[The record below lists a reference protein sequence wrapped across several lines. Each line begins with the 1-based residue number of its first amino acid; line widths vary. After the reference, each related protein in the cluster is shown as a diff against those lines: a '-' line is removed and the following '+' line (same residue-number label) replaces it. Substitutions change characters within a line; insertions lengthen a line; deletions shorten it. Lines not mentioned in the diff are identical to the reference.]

1 MSSRGHL
8 VLEHPIDQIADPHLY
23 RSELGDLSE
32 LRASIER
39 LGLLTPI
46 TISIDYVLISG
57 RRRLAVMRELKRT
70 RVPVW
75 IAAGV
80 SDELRTLLAIKDENT
95 LRKNLTPTEQA
106 ALYAELKSLLAE
118 ENARK
123 QRATRFGATPDGD
136 ARTDQ
141 GDGGGESQP
150 PHRRKSR
157 VQAAEAVTGRDSS
170 QQLEEILE
178 LQRLASDEEQ
188 DPRVREAAADAVI
201 GVDADKKVHGRYLDV
216 KNLEAQLWLERIA
229 DDPERPQIIRES
241 AAAEAQTLRGIAHR
255 AERAREAARGT
266 AHIAKL
272 LQTPASALAD
282 AHTSVRVRERF
293 ACERAT
299 AMVCRQPGWWTGQ
312 DPEVIGRHATDQE
325 WDLISSH
332 LEGAAAFL
340 AAAQEAR
347 RATHA

>member
-23 RSELGDLSE
+23 RSELGDLRK
-32 LRASIER
+32 LRDSIER
-39 LGLLTPI
+39 LGLLTPV

-57 RRRLAVMRELKRT
+57 RRRLAVMRELGET

-95 LRKNLTPTEQA
+95 LQKNLTPTEQA
-106 ALYAELKSLLAE
+106 ALYAELKGLLAE

-123 QRATRFGATPDGD
+123 QRATRFGATAGTDITD
-136 ARTDQ
+136 A

-170 QQLEEILE
+170 QQMEEILE
-178 LQRLASDEEQ
+178 LQRLAADDEQ
-188 DPRVREAAADAVI
+188 DPRVREAAAAAVI
-201 GVDADKKVHGRYLDV
+201 GVDADRKVHGRYLDV
-216 KNLEAQLWLERIA
+216 KNLAAQLWLERIA
-229 DDPERPQIIRES
+229 DDADRPQMVRQ
-241 AAAEAQTLRGIAHR
+241 AAAAQAQTLRGIPHR

-266 AHIAKL
+266 TRIAAL
-272 LQTPASALAD
+272 LDTPLEELSDAD
-282 AHTSVRVRERF
+282 TGLGVRERF
-293 ACERAT
+293 ACERA
-299 AMVCRQPGWWTGQ
+299 AMLVSREPGWWAGQ
-312 DPEVIGRHATDQE
+312 DPDVIGRYATDTE

-340 AAAQEAR
+340 DAAHAAR
-347 RATHA
+347 HAAHA

>member
-1 MSSRGHL
+1 MAARDHL
-8 VLEHPIDQIADPHLY
+8 VIEHPIDQITDPHLY
-23 RSELGDLSE
+23 RSELGDLTE
-32 LRASIER
+32 LRESIEK

-57 RRRLAVMRELKRT
+57 RRRMAVMRELGRT

-123 QRATRFGATPDGD
+123 QRSTRFGAVTENPGH
-136 ARTDQ
+136 TEG

-157 VQAAEAVTGRDSS
+157 VQAAEGVTGRDSS
-170 QQLEEILE
+170 QQMEEILE
-178 LQRLASDEEQ
+178 LQRLAADEDQ
-188 DPRVREAAADAVI
+188 DPQVREAAAAAVI
-201 GVDADKKVHGRYLDV
+201 GVDADRKVHGRYLDV
-216 KNLEAQLWLERIA
+216 KNLAAQLWLERVA
-229 DDPERPQIIRES
+229 DDPEKPAVVRE
-241 AAAEAQTLRGIAHR
+241 AASAEAQTLRGIEHR
-255 AERAREAARGT
+255 AERAREAARGLARIARLVDTPPET
-266 AHIAKL
+266 AE
-272 LQTPASALAD
+272 TPT
-282 AHTSVRVRERF
+282 HVRERF
-293 ACERAT
+293 QCERA
-299 AMVCRQPGWWTGQ
+299 AMIVSRQPGWWSGQ
-312 DPEVIGRHATDQE
+312 DPQVIGRFATDEE

-332 LEGAAAFL
+332 LEGAAVFL
-340 AAAQEAR
+340 DAAQEAR
-347 RATHA
+347 KARAS

>member
-1 MSSRGHL
+1 MAGRGHL

-32 LRASIER
+32 LRESIER

-57 RRRLAVMRELKRT
+57 RRRLAVMRELGNT

-106 ALYAELKSLLAE
+106 ALYAELKGLLAE

-123 QRATRFGATPDGD
+123 QRATRFGAAADD
-136 ARTDQ
+136 AGRTEEA
-141 GDGGGESQP
+141 DGGCESQP

-170 QQLEEILE
+170 QQMEEILE
-178 LQRLASDEEQ
+178 LQRLAADEEQ
-188 DPRVREAAADAVI
+188 DAQVREAAAAAVI
-201 GVDADKKVHGRYLDV
+201 GVDADRKVHGRYLDV

-229 DDPERPQIIRES
+229 DDPEQPGVVRE
-241 AAAEAQTLRGIAHR
+241 AAAGEAQTLRGIEHR

-266 AHIAKL
+266 ARIAKL
-272 LQTPASALAD
+272 LDAPETAAS
-282 AHTSVRVRERF
+282 HRHVRERF
-293 ACERAT
+293 QCERA
-299 AMVCRQPGWWTGQ
+299 AMLVSRQPGWWTGQ
-312 DPEVIGRHATDQE
+312 DPQVIGRFATEEE

-332 LEGAAAFL
+332 LDGAVAFL
-340 AAAQEAR
+340 DAAQDAR
-347 RATHA
+347 KARAS

>member
-1 MSSRGHL
+1 MGARGHL
-8 VLEHPIDQIADPHLY
+8 VIEHPIDQIADPHLY
-23 RSELGDLSE
+23 RSELGDLRE
-32 LRASIER
+32 LRESIER

-57 RRRLAVMRELKRT
+57 RRRLAVMRELGRT

-106 ALYAELKSLLAE
+106 ALYAELKGLLAE

-123 QRATRFGATPDGD
+123 QRATRFGAPGNGDG
-136 ARTDQ
+136 RT
-141 GDGGGESQP
+141 GGEDGGGESQP

-178 LQRLASDEEQ
+178 LQRLAVDEEQ
-188 DPRVREAAADAVI
+188 DPQVREAAAAAVI
-201 GVDADKKVHGRYLDV
+201 GLDGDRKVHGRYLDV
-216 KNLEAQLWLERIA
+216 KNLEAQLWLERVA
-229 DDPERPQIIRES
+229 DDGRHPTVVREA

-255 AERAREAARGT
+255 ADRAREAARST
-266 AHIAKL
+266 ARVAKL
-272 LQTPASALAD
+272 LDAGPDELA
-282 AHTSVRVRERF
+282 AVEAGRHVRERF
-293 ACERAT
+293 ACERAAT
-299 AMVCRQPGWWTGQ
+299 LASRQPAWWIGQ
-312 DPEVIGRHATDQE
+312 DPEVIGRYATDEE
-325 WDLISSH
+325 WDVIGSH
-332 LEGAAAFL
+332 LEGASAFL
-340 AAAQEAR
+340 ETAQGAR
-347 RATHA
+347 RAARA